1 MGLKDFVEKLKTEIN
16 IVDLIASYIELQKSG
31 RNYKALCPFHQE
43 KTPSF
48 YIYENTQS
56 YHCFGCGASGD
67 IFSFIQAYENVDFMD
82 SVKLLAKKYSIPMPQ
97 LDQTVDSAF
106 KTYINDMKTIEE
118 IFVENLKEGTPGWRY
133 LKNIRKLEP
142 ERLKQL
148 GIGWSDYTDTKRLL
162 NLFSADRL
170 MELGVFN
177 DRKKNTFA
185 GRLVFSLRD
194 QYGNV
199 LGFSGRTI
207 VNEEQPK
214 YINSPQTEYFNK
226 SKILYLF
233 DQTKKS
239 IKEVDFVIITEGYFD
254 AVRLYTNGMRNTVAI
269 MGTNL
274 TKQQMGELSKYT
286 NKFVFALDSDEAGI
300 NAVEKSFKNLNNTIN
315 ALVLKLS
322 PSKDPDEYILKYG
335 IESFQNTLL
344 KAISIEEFLLEN
356 LKMNYNLEK
365 ETGRDSLIANSQY
378 ILARAKRTGNIS
390 RFDKLI
396 SKLSQWTQLDKSL
409 LLENWN
415 MSKKTYPSKNN
426 LTIHRTEKKRMQNH
440 QTLEP
445 EQELTVLYL
454 FHPTTRFMIES
465 IFNEYKEIIKEPYV
479 RFFTDVR
486 EKFKPDDAA
495 EYLEEYF
502 TNDKIQGF
510 FRQFERY
517 EKTDSFPSIISDCE
531 KALKKRKLRFE
542 MDKLDVL
549 IGKTKEEREKYHL
562 ITDRIKLSKEMNKL
576 NINEGR
582 TMNERE
588 QTRG

>member
-1 MGLKDFVEKLKTEIN
+1 
-16 IVDLIASYIELQKSG
+16 
-31 RNYKALCPFHQE
+31 
-43 KTPSF
+43 
-48 YIYENTQS
+48 
-56 YHCFGCGASGD
+56 
-67 IFSFIQAYENVDFMD
+67 
-82 SVKLLAKKYSIPMPQ
+82 
-97 LDQTVDSAF
+97 
-106 KTYINDMKTIEE
+106 
-118 IFVENLKEGTPGWRY
+118 
-133 LKNIRKLEP
+133 
-142 ERLKQL
+142 
-148 GIGWSDYTDTKRLL
+148 
-162 NLFSADRL
+162 
-170 MELGVFN
+170 
-177 DRKKNTFA
+177 
-185 GRLVFSLRD
+185 
-194 QYGNV
+194 
-199 LGFSGRTI
+199 
-207 VNEEQPK
+207 
-214 YINSPQTEYFNK
+214 
-226 SKILYLF
+226 
-233 DQTKKS
+233 
-239 IKEVDFVIITEGYFD
+239 
-254 AVRLYTNGMRNTVAI
+254 
-269 MGTNL
+269 
-274 TKQQMGELSKYT
+274 
-286 NKFVFALDSDEAGI
+286 
-300 NAVEKSFKNLNNTIN
+300 
-315 ALVLKLS
+315 
-322 PSKDPDEYILKYG
+322 
-335 IESFQNTLL
+335 
-344 KAISIEEFLLEN
+344 
-356 LKMNYNLEK
+356 
-365 ETGRDSLIANSQY
+365 
-378 ILARAKRTGNIS
+378 LARAKRTGNIS

-426 LTIHRTEKKRMQNH
+426 LTTHRTEKKRMQNH

-562 ITDRIKLSKEMNKL
+562 ITDRLKLSKEMNKL

>member
-1 MGLKDFVEKLKTEIN
+1 MGLKDFVEKLKTEVN
-16 IVDLIASYIELQKSG
+16 IVDLLSSYIELQKSG

-67 IFSFIQAYENVDFMD
+67 IFSFVQAYENIDFMD

-97 LDQTVDSAF
+97 LDQTVDSVF
-106 KTYINDMKTIEE
+106 KKYINDMKAIEE

-133 LKNIRKLEP
+133 LKNVRKLEP
-142 ERLKQL
+142 DRLKPL

-162 NLFSADRL
+162 SLFSPKRL
-170 MELGVFN
+170 LELGVFN
-177 DRKKNTFA
+177 DREKNTFA

-194 QYGNV
+194 PYGNV

-207 VNEEQPK
+207 DNEEQPK

-233 DQTKKS
+233 DQSKKS
-239 IKEVDFVIITEGYFD
+239 IKEVDFVILTEGYFD

-300 NAVEKSFKNLNNTIN
+300 NAIEKSFKNLNNTIN
-315 ALVLKLS
+315 ALVLQLGH
-322 PSKDPDEYILKYG
+322 SKDPDEYILKYG

-344 KAISIEEFLLEN
+344 KAFSIEEFLLEN
-356 LKMNYNLEK
+356 LKKNYNLEK
-365 ETGRDSLIANSQY
+365 ETGRDSLISSSQY

-415 MSKKTYPSKNN
+415 MSKKTYSPKKNPSTNQ
-426 LTIHRTEKKRMQNH
+426 TEKKHIQNN

-465 IFNEYKEIIKEPYV
+465 IFNEYKEIIKEAYV
-479 RFFTDVR
+479 RFFDDVR

-502 TNDKIQGF
+502 TNDKIKGF

-517 EKTDSFPSIISDCE
+517 EKSDSFPSIISDCE

-562 ITDRIKLSKEMNKL
+562 ITDRLKLSREINKL

-582 TMNERE
+582 TTNERE